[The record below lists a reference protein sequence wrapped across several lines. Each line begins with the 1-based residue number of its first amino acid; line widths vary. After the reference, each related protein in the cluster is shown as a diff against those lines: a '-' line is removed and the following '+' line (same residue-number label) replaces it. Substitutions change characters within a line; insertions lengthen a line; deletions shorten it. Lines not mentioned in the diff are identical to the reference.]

1 MRININDKQN
11 FVKIFNQTFNKKI
24 NSVNG
29 ISIDSRNIKSN
40 DIFIPLI
47 GKKND
52 GHKYIYDVLKK
63 DGTICLDERTNII
76 NERIIKTES
85 NKKALLSM
93 ASYWREKVNSKII
106 AVTGS
111 NGKTTVKDL
120 LHHIMKNN
128 FNCSK
133 STGNHNSTIGLP
145 LTFLNCKIN
154 DQYTI
159 LEMGAN
165 EDGEIKKLCKSMR
178 PDYSLITNISNAHIK
193 NFKSIKHIAKC
204 KSEIFSQLSKGGTAF
219 INANDKMIEQM
230 AIKSKKITFGINN
243 DKADFNGITKK
254 NALLINGFSLKI
266 PKNIYFLAESILAA
280 YTICNT
286 LGIENDKIQDSIKS
300 FIIPNGRGAI
310 INQKN
315 YTIIDDTYNASP
327 ASMKFGINRFDKMES
342 KNHKIL
348 IVGDMLE
355 LGDYKIQEHEELA
368 EIINSK
374 NIDII
379 LTIGEAMSFLHKK
392 LNKDYTYKSHFSDIE
407 DLKKVFNS
415 IVKKNDIVFIKGSRK
430 MKLERVYS

>member
-11 FVKIFNQTFNKKI
+11 FIKIFNEAFNKKI

-29 ISIDSRNIKSN
+29 ISIDSRKIKSN

-47 GKKND
+47 GNKND
-52 GHKYIYDVLKK
+52 GHKYIDAVLKK
-63 DGTICLDERTNII
+63 NGTICLDEKTNII

-93 ASYWREKVNSKII
+93 ASYWREEINSKVI

-111 NGKTTVKDL
+111 NGKTTIKDL
-120 LHHIMKNN
+120 LHHIMKTN

-133 STGNHNSTIGLP
+133 SKGNHNSTIGLP

-165 EDGEIKKLCKSMR
+165 EDGEIKKLCESMR

-204 KSEIFSQLSKGGTAF
+204 KSEIFSQLNKDGTAF
-219 INANDKMIEQM
+219 INLNDKMIEQM
-230 AIKSKKITFGINN
+230 VIKSKKITFGINN

-254 NALLINGFSLKI
+254 NELLINGYSLKI
-266 PKNIYFLAESILAA
+266 PKNIYFLSESILAA
-280 YTICNT
+280 YSICNT
-286 LGIENDKIQDSIKS
+286 LGIENDKIQTSIES
-300 FIIPNGRGAI
+300 FIIPNGRGTI

-315 YTIIDDTYNASP
+315 YTIVDDTYNASP
-327 ASMKFGINRFDKMES
+327 ASMKFGINRFDKMKS

-348 IVGDMLE
+348 IIGDMLE
-355 LGDYKIQEHEELA
+355 LGDYKIQEHEELG

-392 LNKDYTYKSHFSDIE
+392 LDKDYTYKSHFSNIE